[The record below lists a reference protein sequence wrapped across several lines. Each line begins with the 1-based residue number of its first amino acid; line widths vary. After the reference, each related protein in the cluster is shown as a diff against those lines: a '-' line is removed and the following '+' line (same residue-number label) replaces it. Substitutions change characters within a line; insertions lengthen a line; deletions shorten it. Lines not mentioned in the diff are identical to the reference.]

1 MDAENLEVS
10 QPKKR
15 GAPRLLDLDPNMAY
29 SDYRK
34 INQKQSYESNPRRKA
49 DKKVLTKDEIREN
62 NLEHA
67 RKYYIRN
74 RDKIIMQI
82 MGAKKRRKKSDL
94 KMLQAIRFKKKSR
107 SI

>member
-1 MDAENLEVS
+1 MDEENLEVS

-15 GAPRLLDLDPNMAY
+15 GKPRLLDLDPNMPY

-34 INQKQSYESNPRRKA
+34 IYQKHYYESNPRRKT
-49 DKKVLTKDEIREN
+49 DKKVLTEEEIREK
-62 NLEHA
+62 NLEYA

-82 MGAKKRRKKSDL
+82 MEAKKRRKESDL
-94 KMLQAIRFKKKSR
+94 KMLQSIRLKE
-107 SI
+107 I